1 MSFTENVLGEPCPYN
16 SNLCRHLLN
25 SQTILVREKFL
36 FFEAQERRDSSARS
50 VPWNN
55 KLMDYGITGGM

>member
-25 SQTILVREKFL
+25 SQTILVREEFL
-36 FFEAQERRDSSARS
+36 RS